1 MLIRAGHRDK
11 MPLEKDSFLF
21 DIFMCN
27 IHVGTIR
34 HYLKVSV
41 KVAGSRRCTAAPG
54 ASDYA

>member
-11 MPLEKDSFLF
+11 MPLKMDNFLF
-21 DIFMCN
+21 DILMHK

-34 HYLKVSV
+34 HYLRVSV